1 MLRRIFLLI
10 SQTLTSINGG
20 KVPVTELSTRTS
32 TKVIFLVR
40 SLHFLVSGE
49 CMYSNHQN
57 HEFVH

>member
-1 MLRRIFLLI
+1 MLRRMFQLI
-10 SQTLTSINGG
+10 SESLTSINSEQ
-20 KVPVTELSTRTS
+20 VPVTELSTRTS
-32 TKVIFLVR
+32 TKVIFFVR